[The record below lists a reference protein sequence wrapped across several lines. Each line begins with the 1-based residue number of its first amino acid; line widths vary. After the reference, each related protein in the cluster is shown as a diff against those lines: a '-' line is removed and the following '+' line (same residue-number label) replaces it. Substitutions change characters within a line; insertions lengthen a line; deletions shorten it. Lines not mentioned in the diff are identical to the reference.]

1 MKLHLY
7 DFDGTLFGSP
17 LPPPEYPHQIN
28 KWFQDPV
35 SLAPPCVPES
45 PTGEWWNPAVA
56 PLAMR
61 SINDPDVYAVL
72 MTGRSGDHGGILYR
86 VSEILTNG
94 GYDFDEIHLKK
105 GGGSTLGY
113 KSEKLHHILTW
124 RKGITEIEIW
134 DDRHHH
140 LPDLMKVGE
149 KFGIPV
155 KVHEVVRYN
164 LPVAC
169 SSEEF
174 SSLMEDTTLQSFIHN
189 LIAEQ
194 KDELPIKKP
203 IDLHIPGDLAD
214 IHKRMKGR
222 GKKLYV
228 VGGAVRDTL
237 MNKTPKDYD
246 IATDANP
253 DEVIK
258 ILQSH
263 GRLKLDLTGKSFGV
277 VRVKTPEGN
286 EYEIAT
292 FREDIGSGRRP
303 DAVSFADIQTDVKRR
318 DLTINALFY
327 DMDTG
332 EAVDY
337 VGGIKDIEDGVI
349 RAVGDPAE
357 RFDEDRLRILRA
369 VRFAARMGSD
379 LDADTKQ
386 AILSDNDLTDVSP
399 ERIRDEFLKGIA
411 SAKDPQHFIDLNNDL
426 KLFGQ
431 IFPGLKVDVNAGTS
445 KVPAVQVA
453 LLLRD
458 NETPEVT
465 TLLKSMRYTKS
476 EMTDIVFLM
485 KFGDITKETAPD
497 LKKTFNTHGV
507 DPGIIED
514 YSASGGK
521 PSKKAVQAFLK
532 FAAAPPAANPKDLMS
547 QGLKGPD
554 IGNAMKKAEEDAYS
568 DLANESLLRRM
579 ITHILSEGIE
589 FREVDSPL
597 TYSRSSNVKR
607 IAYCDSSV
615 TEPPEYKDHYFTE
628 IQEWER
634 YGVSGRRLKKP
645 RKGELIPGVSNVC
658 IIGFLDYHKQGQ
670 TSDGS
675 DMWYIDYMKTRTD
688 SAGQGVAS
696 KLIDNFYK
704 TVAKPG
710 DHVHFGKM
718 MRKEIGH
725 LKDKMVDAYPD
736 IDTMGA
742 RNF

>member
-17 LPPPEYPHQIN
+17 LPPPEYPHKIN
-28 KWFQDPV
+28 QWFQDSV
-35 SLAPPCVPES
+35 SLAPPCVPEN
-45 PTGEWWNPAVA
+45 PTGKWWNPAIA
-56 PLAMR
+56 PNAMS

-72 MTGRSGDHGGILYR
+72 MTGRSGDNAGIRYR

-94 GYDFDEIHLKK
+94 GYDFDEVHLKT
-105 GGGSTLGY
+105 GGGSTLNY
-113 KSEKLHHILTW
+113 KGKKLHDILTR
-124 RKGITEIEIW
+124 RKGITEVEIW

-140 LPDLMKVGE
+140 LPGLSKVVE
-149 KFGIPV
+149 RFNIPV
-155 KVHEVVRYN
+155 KVHEVARYN

-169 SSEEF
+169 TPEEF
-174 SSLMEDTTLQSFIHN
+174 TSLLEAETLERYIHQ
-189 LIAEQ
+189 LIREQ
-194 KDELPIKKP
+194 KDEELPIRQS
-203 IDLHIPGDLAD
+203 IDLRIPADLAD

-246 IATDANP
+246 VATDATP

-277 VRVKTPEGN
+277 VRVKTPEGG

-292 FREDIGSGRRP
+292 FRKDIGKGRRP

-379 LDADTKQ
+379 LDPETKQ
-386 AILSDNDLTDVSP
+386 AILDDNELIDVSP
-399 ERIRDEFLKGIA
+399 DRIKDEFLKGIK
-411 SAKDPQHFIDLNNDL
+411 SAKDPQHFLDLIDEL
-426 KLFGQ
+426 KLYDQ
-431 IFPGLKVDVNAGTS
+431 IFPGLKINTKSGAS
-445 KVPAVQVA
+445 KTPVVQVA
-453 LLLRD
+453 LLLD
-458 NETPEVT
+458 ENNPSDVT
-465 TLLKSMRYTKS
+465 TVLKPMRYSKK
-476 EMTDIVFLM
+476 EMAEIIFLI
-485 KFGDITKETAPD
+485 KFKNITKEAAPD
-497 LKKTFNTHGV
+497 LKKFFNVQSIQPTH
-507 DPGIIED
+507 IKE
-514 YSASGGK
+514 YSASRGK
-521 PSKKAVQAFLK
+521 PSQKAVQAFLK
-532 FAAAPPAANPKDLMS
+532 FASAVPAVNAQDLMS
-547 QGLKGPD
+547 QGLKGPE
-554 IGNAMKKAEEDAYS
+554 IGAALSKAEEEAYAGLS
-568 DLANESLLRRM
+568 NEQILRRAVS
-579 ITHILSEGIE
+579 IILSEGVE
-589 FREVDSPL
+589 FRTLDSPL
-597 TYSRSSNVKR
+597 TYNRAGNVKR
-607 IAYCDSSV
+607 IALCDTSV
-615 TEPPEYKDHYFTE
+615 KEPNPSRDAYFNEY
-628 IQEWER
+628 QEMEL
-634 YGVSGRRLKKP
+634 YGVSGV
-645 RKGELIPGVSNVC
+645 PGVSDDCV
-658 IIGFLDYHKQGQ
+658 IGFLDYHKK
-670 TSDGS
+670 TTNSDGS
-675 DMWYIDYMKTRTD
+675 SYWYIDYMKTRGD
-688 SAGQGVAS
+688 KGGQGTAS
-696 KLIDNFYK
+696 KLIDEFYN

-710 DHVHFGKM
+710 DNVHFGKM

-725 LKDKMVDAYPD
+725 LKDKMKDKYPE

-742 RNF
+742 VYY